1 VCVEYLFSNCWWV
14 LLVCCFGCHGYC
26 SGRGGKHCL
35 CKELL
40 LLNTYGISTE
50 IAVPHRYDILINTCL
65 QREYMYLIHTEKPG
79 YFFTEKDNNRQSF
92 NGFMGNHFMK
102 FFLTGLKINCVGGM
116 RHVRVKSNLVAQS

>member
-1 VCVEYLFSNCWWV
+1 
-14 LLVCCFGCHGYC
+14 LLVGVVGLFFWLPWGLRHC

-79 YFFTEKDNNRQSF
+79 YFCTEKRGKPELFLYF
-92 NGFMGNHFMK
+92 N
-102 FFLTGLKINCVGGM
+102 TCT
-116 RHVRVKSNLVAQS
+116 